1 MIVTAY
7 ASSPVIMHEFQGMDF
22 NVFPVPSSSLLAV
35 MGIYLNKSWGFNI
48 GGYEE
53 FCLLEYYAE

>member
-1 MIVTAY
+1 
-7 ASSPVIMHEFQGMDF
+7 MDF